1 MSTMTRRVTTPIAI
15 VIALAMAP
23 ALTGCFGNPIEGI
36 IEGATGGQ
44 VDLGGTTIPDGYPT
58 SEVPIADGEIVFGGS
73 LGDAESRVF
82 NVTVR
87 VPNAQA
93 IDSIKAQLEAAGFK
107 SQGAFEGSTADGGTF
122 IATTDKWGVLV
133 VVAKD
138 GDNGFIANY
147 TVSSAAQVGG

>member
-1 MSTMTRRVTTPIAI
+1 MSSMTRRVTAPIAI

-23 ALTGCFGNPIEGI
+23 ALSGCFGNPIEGI

-44 VDLGGTTIPDGYPT
+44 VDLGGTAIPDGFPT
-58 SEVPIADGEIVFGGS
+58 SEVPIADGEIIFGGS
-73 LGDAESRVF
+73 FGGADAQVF

-93 IDSIKAQLEAAGFK
+93 IDGIKTELEAAGFE
-107 SQGAFEGSTADGGTF
+107 SQGEFSGSTQEGGTF
-122 IATTDKWGVLV
+122 IATTAAWSVLV

-138 GDNGFIANY
+138 TENGFVASY
-147 TVSSAAQVGG
+147 TVTSAN

>member
-1 MSTMTRRVTTPIAI
+1 MSSMTRRVTAPIAI

-23 ALTGCFGNPIEGI
+23 ALSGCFGNPIESI

-44 VDLGGTTIPDGYPT
+44 VDLGGTAIPDGFPT
-58 SEVPIADGEIVFGGS
+58 SEVPIASGEIIFAGAFGGA
-73 LGDAESRVF
+73 DAQVF

-93 IDSIKAQLEAAGFK
+93 IDGIQAELEAAGFE
-107 SQGAFEGSTADGGTF
+107 SQGAFSGSTEEGGTF
-122 IATTDKWGVLV
+122 IGTTAAWGVLV

-138 GDNGFIANY
+138 SENGFVASY
-147 TVSSAAQVGG
+147 TVTSAN

>member
-1 MSTMTRRVTTPIAI
+1 MSSITRRVTAPIAI

-23 ALTGCFGNPIEGI
+23 ALSGCFGNPIEGI

-44 VDLGGTTIPDGYPT
+44 VDLGGTTIPDGFPT
-58 SEVPIADGEIVFGGS
+58 SEVPIASGEIIFGGS
-73 LGDAESRVF
+73 FGGADAQVF

-93 IDSIKAQLEAAGFK
+93 IDDIQAELEAAGFE
-107 SQGAFEGSTADGGTF
+107 SQGVFSGSTAEGGTY
-122 IATTDKWGVLV
+122 IGTTATWGVLV

-138 GDNGFIANY
+138 SENGFVASY
-147 TVSSAAQVGG
+147 TVTSAN

>member
-1 MSTMTRRVTTPIAI
+1 MSSMTRRITAPLAI

-23 ALTGCFGNPIEGI
+23 ALSGCFGNPIEGI

-44 VDLGGTTIPDGYPT
+44 VDLGGTTIPDGFPT
-58 SEVPIADGEIVFGGS
+58 SEVPVADGEIIFAGAFGGA
-73 LGDAESRVF
+73 DAQVF

-93 IDSIKAQLEAAGFK
+93 IDSIQTELEAAGFE
-107 SQGAFEGSTADGGTF
+107 SQGAFSGSTEEGGTF
-122 IATTDKWGVLV
+122 IGTTATWGVLV

-138 GDNGFIANY
+138 AENGFVASY
-147 TVSSAAQVGG
+147 TVTSAN

>member
-1 MSTMTRRVTTPIAI
+1 MSSMTRRVTAPIAI

-23 ALTGCFGNPIEGI
+23 ALSGCFGNPIEGI

-44 VDLGGTTIPDGYPT
+44 VDLGGTTIPDGFPS
-58 SEVPIADGEIVFGGS
+58 SEVPIASGEIIFGGS
-73 LGDAESRVF
+73 LGSADAQVF

-93 IDSIKAQLEAAGFK
+93 IDDIKAELEAAGFE
-107 SQGAFEGSTADGGTF
+107 SQVEFAGSTEEGGTF
-122 IATTDKWGVLV
+122 IGNTAAWGVLV

-138 GDNGFIANY
+138 GENGFIASY
-147 TVSSAAQVGG
+147 TVTSAN